1 MVDASVDDV
10 EPVVPLAERIVA
22 PLRSTALPREREP
35 DPADLEK
42 VRKWQ
47 EERIETKLKGEY
59 ESLLLR
65 LGELVRIVLN
75 FVVIFCLIF
84 KLFFCDGS

>member
-35 DPADLEK
+35 DPADLDK

-47 EERIETKLKGEY
+47 EERIERKLRGEY

-75 FVVIFCLIF
+75 FCRYFLSYF
-84 KLFFCDGS
+84 QALFCDGS